1 MQARKFT
8 SLLPQQEISLP
19 KSNSFT
25 ECINQKV
32 PVDECPTTTKKN
44 KKKCL
49 CITPTK
55 MVKIHMCV

>member
-32 PVDECPTTTKKN
+32 PVDECPTT
-44 KKKCL
+44 KKKQK
-49 CITPTK
+49 K
-55 MVKIHMCV
+55 MFMYNTNKNG